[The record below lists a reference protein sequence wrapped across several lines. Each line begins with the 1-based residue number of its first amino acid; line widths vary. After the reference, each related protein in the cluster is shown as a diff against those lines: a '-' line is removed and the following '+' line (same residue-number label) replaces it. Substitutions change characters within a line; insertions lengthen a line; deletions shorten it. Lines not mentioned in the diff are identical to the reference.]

1 MMVSPVSS
9 VRFCANEAPKVDLAR
24 EGAHSKNAAAAT
36 AANPASAAPVSDEA
50 AKKSGTGK
58 KVLKAVIGLAVVAGV
73 LAALPKMFKGSIK
86 VLEGDALTDAT
97 KLQKVGHY
105 LAKVGEAISD
115 YTYRPILKLFKDKDA
130 EKVAEAA
137 TEASEGVVA

>member
-1 MMVSPVSS
+1 MV
-9 VRFCANEAPKVDLAR
+9 
-24 EGAHSKNAAAAT
+24 AHLGINYSITKGTRCFQAT
-36 AANPASAAPVSDEA
+36 IKWDN
-50 AKKSGTGK
+50 KKFIFKDTLPMLSCK
-58 KVLKAVIGLAVVAGV
+58 